1 MTHLLQR
8 LLPIDAFKDT
18 LYRFPLAVACSLYL
32 FGLMVLV
39 IHDVVDIDRQL
50 DLIGQQ
56 FVLAACGYLWFTISR
71 LLASG
76 LGWNKF
82 QEYTFALMVFAL
94 LAWQVF
100 IREGETLLWLL
111 VPLFT
116 ALFLSVSSAPFLRRR
131 NDDAVWG
138 FSVHLYH
145 GALFAALAGVLWG
158 GGISISLVSIEY
170 LFRADIPSEVYGD
183 IWSACL
189 LVLAPLYALTYA
201 NNPEHFL
208 RPEQDLSVYENFIV
222 QRVLAPLV
230 AAYLLI
236 LYAYFIKIGIEQE
249 LPRGHL
255 SYLVSGFGCVGV
267 LTYFLGRPQREQ
279 GGALLRLLQRVYFPA
294 LIIPV
299 AMQALAL
306 YQRVDQYG
314 LTEARYYVA
323 VSVVWLGGLAI
334 AFTIAQ
340 PPVKSLFLSLALLFV
355 IAAVGPLSATSLS
368 VNNQFNRLQTLLAS
382 HDLLQSGK
390 LQAASETVPF
400 SDRKSIS
407 SILRYLDRRNQLD
420 RLDPW
425 LPKRE
430 DGKEEYT
437 AYEIGELLGFTLISE
452 YERHPGSNKE
462 ILNFNSGEGYNRVLD
477 VSGFDWVTPRQSLY
491 CYKNSCV
498 EQKPWT
504 LNFNADISFSASY
517 ADGTIRFELEG
528 YESVSLDLN
537 TFIASQVRMQS
548 ARNNR
553 VMMLDT
559 QHTDLKLR
567 LSISELTLEAEQ
579 ESGGEPRYDLR
590 NMTFRVLLA
599 LPEKPSNKIEAK

>member
-1 MTHLLQR
+1 MSNLFQR
-8 LLPIDAFKDT
+8 LLPINAFKET
-18 LYRFPLAVACSLYL
+18 LCRFPLSIVCSLYL

-39 IHDVVDIDRQL
+39 IHDIVDIDKQL
-50 DLIGQQ
+50 DIFGQQ
-56 FVLAACGYLWFTISR
+56 FVLAACGYLWFVNSR
-71 LLASG
+71 LIASG
-76 LGWNKF
+76 LGWNMLR
-82 QEYTFALMVFAL
+82 EYALGMAVFAL

-100 IREGETLLWLL
+100 MREGESLLWLL
-111 VPLFT
+111 VPLFG
-116 ALFLSVSSAPFLRRR
+116 ALFLSISSAPFLKRRD
-131 NDDAVWG
+131 DDAVWG

-170 LFRADIPSEVYGD
+170 LFRADIPSELYGD

-201 NNPEHFL
+201 NDPEHFL
-208 RPEQDLSVYENFIV
+208 QPDLDLSVYENFIV

-230 AAYLLI
+230 TAYLLI

-249 LPRGHL
+249 LPRGQL

-267 LTYFLGRPQREQ
+267 LTYFLGWAQREQ
-279 GGALLRLLQRVYFPA
+279 GGALLRFLQRIFFPA

-323 VSVVWLGGLAI
+323 VSVVWLGGLAV
-334 AFTIAQ
+334 AFTVAR
-340 PPVKSLFLSLALLFV
+340 PPVKALFLSPALLLV
-355 IAAVGPLSATSLS
+355 IAAIGPLSATSLS
-368 VNNQFNRLQTLLAS
+368 VNNQFNRLQTLLES
-382 HDLLQSGK
+382 NELLQSGE
-390 LQAASETVPF
+390 LQAARETVPF
-400 SDRKSIS
+400 NDRKSIS

-425 LPKRE
+425 LPMRDE
-430 DGKEEYT
+430 GKEEYT
-437 AYEIGELLGFTLISE
+437 VYEIGELLGFTLISE

-462 ILNFNSGEGYNRVLD
+462 IMNFSSGDGYNRLMD
-477 VSGFDWVTPRQSLY
+477 VNGFDWATFRQTLY
-491 CYKNSCV
+491 CYKTSCV
-498 EQKPWT
+498 EQKPWELT
-504 LNFNADISFSASY
+504 FNADIPFSATY
-517 ADGTIRFELEG
+517 ADGTMRFNLDG

-537 TFIASQVRMQS
+537 TFIASQVRMRS

-553 VMMLDT
+553 KMVIEA
-559 QHTDLKLR
+559 QSAELKLR
-567 LSISELTLEAEQ
+567 LVISELSVETEQ
-579 ESGGEPRYDLR
+579 ESGGEPQYDLR
-590 NMTFRVLLA
+590 NMTFQVLLA
-599 LPEKPSNKIEAK
+599 FTEKSAE

>member
-1 MTHLLQR
+1 MTSLIQR
-8 LLPIDAFKDT
+8 LLPIDAFKET
-18 LYRFPLAVACSLYL
+18 LFRFPLPVACSLYL

-39 IHDVVDIDRQL
+39 IHDVVDIDKQL
-50 DLIGQQ
+50 DVIGQQ
-56 FVLAACGYLWFTISR
+56 FVLAACGYLWFVITR
-71 LLASG
+71 LIASA

-82 QEYTFALMVFAL
+82 REYALAMGVFAL

-100 IREGETLLWLL
+100 SREGETLLWLL
-111 VPLFT
+111 VPLFA
-116 ALFLSVSSAPFLRRR
+116 ALFLSVSSAPFIRGRC
-131 NDDAVWG
+131 DDATWG

-158 GGISISLVSIEY
+158 GGISISLASIEY
-170 LFRADIPSEVYGD
+170 LFRADIPSELYGD

-201 NNPEHFL
+201 NDPEHFL
-208 RPEQDLSVYENFIV
+208 QPELNLSAYENFIV
-222 QRVLAPLV
+222 QKVLAPLV
-230 AAYLLI
+230 TAYLLI
-236 LYAYFIKIGIEQE
+236 LYAYFVKIGIEQE
-249 LPRGHL
+249 LPRGQL

-267 LTYFLGRPQREQ
+267 LTYFLGWPQREQ
-279 GGALLRLLQRVYFPA
+279 GGALLRLLQRIFFPA

-334 AFTIAQ
+334 AFTVAR
-340 PPVKSLFLSLALLFV
+340 PPLKTLFLLLALLLV

-368 VNNQFNRLQTLLAS
+368 VNNQFNRLQTLLES
-382 HDLLQSGK
+382 NDLLQSGK
-390 LQAASETVPF
+390 LQAATETVPF

-407 SILRYLDRRNQLD
+407 SILRYLDRRNQLE
-420 RLDPW
+420 RIDPW
-425 LPKRE
+425 LPEGDER
-430 DGKEEYT
+430 KEEYT
-437 AYEIGELLGFTLISE
+437 VSEIGELLGFTLISE

-462 ILNFNSGEGYNRVLD
+462 IMNFSSGEGYNRVMD

-498 EQKPWT
+498 EQKPWA
-504 LNFNADISFSASY
+504 LNFNAEIPFSASY
-517 ADGTIRFELEG
+517 ADGAMSFSLQG
-528 YESVSLDLN
+528 YDALSLDLN
-537 TFIASQVRMQS
+537 RFINSQVRMRS

-553 VMMLDT
+553 TMVIEA
-559 QHTDLKLR
+559 QNTDLKLR
-567 LSISELTLEAEQ
+567 LAISELTVETEQ
-579 ESGGEPRYDLR
+579 ESGGEPHYDLR
-590 NMTFRVLLA
+590 NMTFRVFMA
-599 LPEKPSNKIEAK
+599 LRDKPSK